1 MVKQHLLGQTAEE
14 ADWLIGADLLAEA
27 VRHGWSEVGVDL
39 TPEEQ

>member
-1 MVKQHLLGQTAEE
+1 LTVEHARQGF
-14 ADWLIGADLLAEA
+14 GAKAVEA